1 MARVIDV
8 KRDSQ
13 KSGFNIENFRASI
26 AKHGYLDN
34 NSFEVYVQ
42 TPPVFQ
48 NGFLNVQGTPVNI
61 SEVTKNLA
69 FRIDQ
74 VRAPGI
80 SIMSSDINRYG
91 VGPTQKMPVTAQYS
105 EVNISILGDHFCEF
119 WQFWYH
125 WTRAVFEYN
134 ADRNAGFAS
143 YTVGYKQE
151 YTSTVSIVIY
161 DHYGN
166 KVQVIN
172 LIEAFPTAIREVPL
186 GWGDSGLMRINVALS
201 YTEYTIENVSVESH
215 NQRQPTNLSNGG
227 ERNTITDQ
235 VSNVR

>member
-1 MARVIDV
+1 MAKIDV

-134 ADRNAGFAS
+134 SARSAGFAS
-143 YTVGYKQE
+143 YTVGYKEE

-186 GWGDSGLMRINVALS
+186 GWGDPGLMRINVALS
-201 YTEYTIENVSVESH
+201 YTEYTIEEVGVGSH
-215 NQRQPTNLSNGG
+215 NQSQPTNLSNGG
-227 ERNTITDQ
+227 ERNTTTDQ